1 MRPVIFT
8 GNAVALVTPFRDG
21 AVDEKALDGLIE
33 HVLSGGVDAIVACGT
48 TGEPSTLDDDEHIG
62 VIAHIVRRVNGRVPV
77 IAGTGGNNTAHVAA
91 MARRAADAG
100 AAAQLCVTPYY
111 NKSTPDGLVAHYH
124 FIADHTALPVIV
136 YNVPSRTGLHL
147 TAETLGR
154 IARHERIV
162 GVKEAS
168 GDPALAA
175 DMMHACPDDFT
186 FYSGEDANIVVLRA
200 LGAKGVIS
208 VVSNIAPRAVSDM
221 MFMPFDRAAKIQIS
235 YMPLIR
241 LLFCEVN
248 PVPVKAALAKM
259 GLCRN
264 ELRLPLVPMSADS
277 AEKLYDEMRRLGILC
292 QS

>member
-1 MRPVIFT
+1 MRPVLFT
-8 GNAVALVTPFRDG
+8 GNAVALATPFDHG

-33 HVLSGGVDAIVACGT
+33 FVLSGGVSAIVACGT

-62 VIAHIVRRVNGRVPV
+62 VVARVVKRAGGRVPV
-77 IAGTGGNNTAHVAA
+77 IAGTGGNNTAHVVD
-91 MARRAADAG
+91 MAKRAADVG
-100 AAAQLCVTPYY
+100 ASAQLCVTPYY
-111 NKSTPDGLVAHYH
+111 NKTSPDGVVAHYH
-124 FIADHTALPVIV
+124 AIADQTALPVIV

-147 TAETLGR
+147 TADTLAR
-154 IARHERIV
+154 IARHERVI

-168 GDPALAA
+168 GDVALAA
-175 DMMHACPDDFT
+175 DMMHACPKDFA
-186 FYSGEDANIVVLRA
+186 FYSGEDANALALRA
-200 LGAKGVIS
+200 LGGKGVIS
-208 VVSNIAPRAVSDM
+208 VVSNIAPRVMTDM
-221 MFMPFDRAAKIQIS
+221 MTLPIERAADLQID

-248 PVPVKAALAKM
+248 PIPIKAALAKM

-264 ELRLPLVPMSADS
+264 ELRLPLVPMSGGN